1 MKENYIYTNQ
11 TIVKE
16 FEVKKVKAIINVVN
30 LEVSYTDKDY
40 FVAKLVDGEG
50 NSISNT
56 KLPILI
62 DNKTY
67 SLTTS
72 AAGEVKLSTV
82 KFALDSYI
90 VSVTLKENAK
100 YLSTTSLAKMK
111 INKATPVIVS
121 SKHTFD
127 IKSRKYLTVRLKDN
141 LGKEMKIIRVTV
153 MVNGVIH
160 SARTDNRGYVDFLV
174 NLNKK
179 GTYRATFTYYGNDFY
194 KSVSKSITV
203 SVK

>member
-30 LEVSYTDKDY
+30 LEASYTDKDY
-40 FVAKLVDGEG
+40 FVAKLVDEEG

-56 KLPILI
+56 KLSILI

-72 AAGEVKLSTV
+72 AAGEVKLSTA

-121 SKHTFD
+121 SKHTL
-127 IKSRKYLTVRLKDN
+127 I
-141 LGKEMKIIRVTV
+141 
-153 MVNGVIH
+153 
-160 SARTDNRGYVDFLV
+160 
-174 NLNKK
+174 LNHAN
-179 GTYRATFTYYGNDFY
+179 T
-194 KSVSKSITV
+194 
-203 SVK
+203 